1 MEGIRAHTPTTAP
14 DVLDPVPTPMA
25 MTAGPDH
32 VLTYVNR
39 ACREAL
45 GNVLGMPSRAAFSG
59 FLRPEDLDLFDRV
72 RATGEPATTVA
83 APVPAGPHRDGTQ
96 RYFNLCLS
104 SVPLQDGGRGVLVV
118 VMEVT
123 EHVAAAEQVRA
134 LSDARRRALQRYRS
148 LVTTSARMVW
158 VTDHRGRIL
167 EGGRAWM
174 RVTGQAREQLRG
186 DGWLNCL
193 HPDDRERVAEAWS
206 RAVDEAP
213 DLFTCGYRL
222 RHADGTY
229 RHYDVR
235 AVPIREDG
243 AVVEWVGA
251 ATDVE
256 ESWQRSRRDE
266 FLARA
271 AAAVAEA
278 ENVRD
283 ALATLSR
290 MIVPALADSCGIY
303 LVPGEA
309 GEDIDAGASFVAE
322 RIAATADDGM
332 PQNLPPLGE
341 EYIAPASPIAR
352 AVRGRHPVHAT
363 FAPGAIPAAVAP
375 PGTLPWLT
383 LAGAHSMVL
392 VPVLVDGAVVAV
404 ASAFVCG
411 ERDAIGPEDMDLMR
425 ELLTQAHDPLS
436 NVLRFQRTQRVALA
450 LQHSL
455 LSDPPR
461 VPGLEMTARYVP
473 SRTAAEVGGDWYD
486 SFVLADGSVA
496 LVIGDVAGHD
506 LDAAVTMSRMRNMLR
521 GIAVDRQEGTGAVI
535 RRLDTAAQLLDP
547 DGATVTCVYCRAAR
561 AGEGSWHL
569 RYSVAGH
576 PPPLLITPRNGARF
590 LTEAQSPLLGL
601 PVPVPERSGA
611 AEPLPPGSTLV
622 LYTDG
627 LVEQPR
633 EEIGR
638 GLERL
643 RLQAEGAAAEPL
655 DAFCDLLLGRP
666 GADGR
671 DDIALIALRVP
682 DRTG

>member
-1 MEGIRAHTPTTAP
+1 MEGIRAHTSSTAP

-39 ACREAL
+39 ACRETF
-45 GNVLGMPSRAAFSG
+45 GNVLGLPARAAFRG

-72 RATGEPATTVA
+72 LATGAPATTVA
-83 APVPAGPHRDGTQ
+83 APGPARPPQEGGQ
-96 RYFNLCLS
+96 RFFNLCLS
-104 SVPLQDGGRGVLVV
+104 AVHPEDADRGVLVL

-123 EHVAAAEQVRA
+123 AHVAAAEQVRT

-158 VTDHRGRIL
+158 VTDRRGRIL
-167 EGGRAWM
+167 EGGTAWM
-174 RVTGQAREQLRG
+174 QVTGQAREQLRG

-206 RAVDEAP
+206 RAVDEVP
-213 DLFTCGYRL
+213 DLFTCVYRL
-222 RHADGTY
+222 RHADGAY

-251 ATDVE
+251 ATDIE
-256 ESWQRSRRDE
+256 ERWQRHRREE

-271 AAAVAEA
+271 ATAVAEA
-278 ENVRD
+278 ENVRE

-290 MIVPALADSCGIY
+290 VIVPALADSCGIY
-303 LVPGEA
+303 LVPGAAAE
-309 GEDIDAGASFVAE
+309 EIDAGAPFVAE
-322 RIAATADDGM
+322 RIAATADAAL
-332 PQNLPPLGE
+332 PQNFPPLGE
-341 EYIAPASPIAR
+341 EYVGPGSPFAR
-352 AVRGRHPVHAT
+352 AVRERHPVHAT

-375 PGTLPWLT
+375 PGTLSWLT

-425 ELLTQAHDPLS
+425 ELLAQAHDPLS
-436 NVLRFQRTQRVALA
+436 NALRFQQTQRVALA

-455 LSDPPR
+455 LTDPPR
-461 VPGLEMTARYVP
+461 IPDLEMTARYVP

-486 SFVLADGSVA
+486 SFVAADGSVA

-521 GIAVDRQEGTGAVI
+521 GIAVDRQESTGAVI

-547 DGATVTCVYCRAAR
+547 EGATVTCVYCRITR
-561 AGEGSWHL
+561 TPGNSWHL

-576 PPPLLITPRNGARF
+576 PPPLLLTEQDGARF
-590 LTEAQSPLLGL
+590 LTDAQSPLLGL
-601 PVPVPERSGA
+601 PVPVPERSSAG
-611 AEPLPPGSTLV
+611 EPLPPGSTLV

-627 LVEQPR
+627 LVEQPG
-633 EEIGR
+633 EEIGQ

-643 RLQAEGAAAEPL
+643 RLAAAEAVAEPL
-655 DAFCDLLLGRP
+655 DAFCDLLLSRP

-682 DRTG
+682 AHTG